1 MKKNTAIGLFI
12 TLTALSVIAAPAIL
26 RAGQSAPPETVRE
39 RSAAQTFAGDK
50 STGFPAAAAQTPQ
63 PAAPYAGQQT
73 RDIKALSQEEVSGLL
88 SGAGLGFAKA
98 AELNHYPGP
107 VHVIALAGPLGLT
120 PAQRART
127 KSLYQQMKRQAV
139 SLGEKILA
147 REKHLDT
154 LFASQTVDEDSLRA
168 ATIGI
173 GRLRG
178 ELRAVH
184 LSYHLKMKTLLT
196 PRQVA
201 AYDRLRGYGSESGP
215 AGGTQNHNQHG
226 GHQR

>member
-1 MKKNTAIGLFI
+1 MNARATIGLFI
-12 TLTALSVIAAPAIL
+12 ITLAAIAAPTIL
-26 RAGQSAPPETVRE
+26 RAGGSASPETIRAVNT
-39 RSAAQTFAGDK
+39 AQTSAGDK
-50 STGFPAAAAQTPQ
+50 STGVLTAAAQTPK

-73 RDIKALSQEEVSGLL
+73 RDIKALSEDEVSGLL

-107 VHVIALAGPLGLT
+107 VHVIALAGQLGLT
-120 PAQRART
+120 PEQSART
-127 KSLYQQMKRQAV
+127 KTLYQSMKRQAV
-139 SLGEKILA
+139 PLGEKILA

-154 LFASQTVDEDSLRA
+154 LFASGAITEDSLRA
-168 ATIGI
+168 ATSGI

-196 PRQVA
+196 SAQVA
-201 AYDRLRGYGSESGP
+201 AYDRLRGYEPGSGP
-215 AGGTQNHNQHG
+215 SGGAGNQDQHG
-226 GHQR
+226 GHRH

>member
-1 MKKNTAIGLFI
+1 MKKSPAIGLFI
-12 TLTALSVIAAPAIL
+12 SLTALAV
-26 RAGQSAPPETVRE
+26 T
-39 RSAAQTFAGDK
+39 
-50 STGFPAAAAQTPQ
+50 AAAQTPP

-73 RDIKALSQEEVSGLL
+73 RAIKALSPEEVRGLL

-107 VHVIALAGPLGLT
+107 VHVIALAGPLNLT
-120 PAQRART
+120 PEQRART
-127 KSLYQQMKRQAV
+127 QTLYRQMKRRAV

-154 LFASQTVDEDSLRA
+154 LFASGAIDEDSLRA
-168 ATIGI
+168 TTAEI

-178 ELRAVH
+178 KLRAHH

-201 AYDRLRGYGSESGP
+201 AYDRLRGYGPGSGP
-215 AGGTQNHNQHG
+215 PQNHNQHG
-226 GHQR
+226 GHQP